1 MTSGRRPKGKEP
13 INIPVA
19 TKVTASE
26 REELM
31 KEHGSMYAALRAGV
45 KLLLGQKSADS

>member
-1 MTSGRRPKGKEP
+1 MTSGRRPKGVEP

-26 REELM
+26 REQLI
-31 KEHGSMYAALRAGV
+31 KTYGTMYAALRAGIR
-45 KLLLGQKSADS
+45 LILGKE